1 MDGQYGGIQWI
12 QHSSVHQKHSTGHVG
27 GVRGVAGDMKTA
39 GQLIIDPQPPCD
51 EELMAGGN
59 TSSDYIATEDDD
71 ATDNIDQ
78 IAAENL
84 IFMARDGQMVAEII
98 STNGTDK
105 NGAVVVSA
113 SDGEQIDCDAIMQ
126 QAALIQ
132 QHEDTGGGGGGGTG
146 GGGGGDIYYT
156 DRSPQMVTE
165 EVITDDWVQHQGEE
179 RVEISAEQIISNSQV
194 LMDIEVPLPTVQ
206 DEYSAQRPYPCDFC
220 SRRFRKKASLMNHMV
235 AHQNDRPHLC
245 KLCGSRF
252 LRRQD
257 LINHLKAH
265 AEEAIPEPQMDDS
278 DFINFVTDTT
288 SSSQRTSNDHYYEQD
303 WSVPEDSVTIPI
315 KSSRK
320 QYQQQNPQQQQT
332 TSDQMNSHPLMDN
345 SNSLTSP
352 TIITTVTTTSTTA
365 PPRGRISR
373 LKPKEDTY
381 VVDVPHTSSSINLAT
396 TYSIVQ
402 CDELP
407 NSSSTAIEF
416 TQDTPAPA
424 LQNVQKEQ
432 SDQKPILHFPVIDDN
447 KPFVCQQCGLAFS
460 REKAMLAHTKSHRN
474 DSPFECPQCNELFWD
489 QASLSDHQKTHQFE
503 ESNSE
508 YDPNEGEDE
517 TQSESE
523 SEQQLYGEFYCS
535 ECGMSFHRQDLL
547 RRHAKSHAKNN
558 NQSNENGAD
567 IGGGGRSSGVGDGS
581 KDQHCCNTCGETFA
595 EALDLLAHAEIH
607 ARYPPFKCVLCG
619 ESFFEEPT
627 IKKHLQSQHANE
639 MTENSCILCGKE
651 CRDRKALIKHAW
663 DHSREKC
670 HSCSKCGKNFH
681 NKARL
686 KRHMASHRDKS
697 VQCDVCHEEFPD
709 GRTLSNHRHSHSTT
723 SAGKLFPCH
732 ECGKTF
738 GSRSS
743 QQIHVRIHTGE
754 RPYGCRFCW
763 KAFADGGTLRK
774 HERIHTGEKPYACSV
789 CPRAFNQRVVLREH
803 IRSHHSGLDTKRGTY
818 YCTVCGADLSSS
830 GDLIQHLIQHSDM
843 NTAMQ
848 RQPVTGPRKY
858 KRRRKLKP
866 HEIARLKRESKQ
878 NGDNCSDLDLS
889 DFDMDNVDDLLAMTE
904 TNTSTE
910 NTTSNH
916 ELPTTTKSK
925 RQKNNTST
933 HMLETNNSRHLA
945 SKTSASKKKSHIE
958 LDPDHFDL
966 DVAMVDG
973 SEGNKKPRFNST
985 SSDKIWST
993 KTSNDETYKSLL
1005 SNLETT
1011 LQSIDSLV
1019 VGPSTNNAVDI
1030 GITTATQP
1038 AKRKSK
1044 QSESTAQ
1051 RTQQVQITRNDKI
1064 ANSTTGSNNSNQNST
1079 STTSKG
1085 RKSKTEKSSASKHS
1099 KGPQM
1104 IRTEKCTVSS
1114 VEGGKKKSKS
1124 VVTRTQTTSVDILP
1138 KSVGI
1143 VDDYDIISP
1152 ALHPPKQI
1160 SCSPLHIKQENDNPP
1175 LMRIQHV
1182 MSSTSSSSNVHHR
1195 TQSNARHNNDLYDAH
1210 LLLEASG
1217 LRNDLDEILRSPL
1230 KSDKLGGSR
1239 QRFTSESSTQF
1250 LTEQSEEEQHLIKI
1264 EPTSPDLREIVN
1276 GVSSVN
1282 TSEAVSSAGME
1293 LNVVDTSHSSRRIS
1307 KSSRSQRNVN
1317 SNRKYFE
1324 FANDQLSNMK
1334 TAINSNSHK
1343 RSSNSHLSGVTQ
1355 IKSSKSARTE
1365 PAKPTKSLTNST
1377 SFLDYSMVDSFSTV
1391 SSSSPHSHHHHHV
1404 NSFSSISS
1412 VVSAADANNAAAA
1425 QANPSPARKPQR
1437 YFECEMCSAVFS
1449 DRAQLLDH
1457 VPIHI

>member
-1 MDGQYGGIQWI
+1 MDSQYGGIQWI
-12 QHSSVHQKHSTGHVG
+12 QHSSVHQQKHSSIHVG
-27 GVRGVAGDMKTA
+27 SIRGGGVTGDMKTA

-51 EELMAGGN
+51 EELMASTAGN
-59 TSSDYIATEDDD
+59 TTSSEYMATEDDD

-98 STNGTDK
+98 PTNGTDK
-105 NGAVVVSA
+105 NGAVVVTA

-132 QHEDTGGGGGGGTG
+132 QHEDSGGGGGGGA
-146 GGGGGDIYYT
+146 DIYYT

-206 DEYSAQRPYPCDFC
+206 DEYTAQRPYPCDFC

-265 AEEAIPEPQMDDS
+265 ADEAAAEPQMDDS

-320 QYQQQNPQQQQT
+320 QHHVT
-332 TSDQMNSHPLMDN
+332 ASSTS
-345 SNSLTSP
+345 
-352 TIITTVTTTSTTA
+352 STTA

-381 VVDVPHTSSSINLAT
+381 IVDVPHNSSSINLAT

-407 NSSSTAIEF
+407 NSNTTAIEF
-416 TQDTPAPA
+416 TQDTSTQPA
-424 LQNVQKEQ
+424 LQNVQQHQQEIQ
-432 SDQKPILHFPVIDDN
+432 DQKPILHFPIIDDN

-547 RRHAKSHAKNN
+547 RRHAKSHSKHNS
-558 NQSNENGAD
+558 QSNENGAD
-567 IGGGGRSSGVGDGS
+567 IGVGGGASGDGN

-866 HEIARLKRESKQ
+866 HELARLKRESKQ
-878 NGDNCSDLDLS
+878 NGDNCSDIDLS

-916 ELPTTTKSK
+916 EAPTITKSK
-925 RQKNNTST
+925 RQKNNNSSD
-933 HMLETNNSRHLA
+933 LLDSSTNNVS
-945 SKTSASKKKSHIE
+945 
-958 LDPDHFDL
+958 
-966 DVAMVDG
+966 MVDG
-973 SEGNKKPRFNST
+973 SDSTKKPRFNST

-993 KTSNDETYKSLL
+993 KASNEETYKSLL

-1011 LQSIDSLV
+1011 LQSIDTLV

-1030 GITTATQP
+1030 SNAPTTTAST
-1038 AKRKSK
+1038 KRKSK
-1044 QSESTAQ
+1044 QNESTAQ
-1051 RTQQVQITRNDKI
+1051 RTQQVQIVRNDKV
-1064 ANSTTGSNNSNQNST
+1064 NKTDKSTAGKQ
-1079 STTSKG
+1079 
-1085 RKSKTEKSSASKHS
+1085 S

-1104 IRTEKCTVSS
+1104 IRTEKSTVSS

-1124 VVTRTQTTSVDILP
+1124 VVSRTQTTSVDILP

-1160 SCSPLHIKQENDNPP
+1160 SCSPLHIKQEHDNPP
-1175 LMRIQHV
+1175 LMRIQNV
-1182 MSSTSSSSNVHHR
+1182 MSSSSSSSNINHR
-1195 TQSNARHNNDLYDAH
+1195 NQMSSSSSNTRHNNDLYDAH

-1230 KSDKLGGSR
+1230 KSEKLGGSR
-1239 QRFTSESSTQF
+1239 QRFPSESSTQF

-1293 LNVVDTSHSSRRIS
+1293 LVDASSHNVRRIS
-1307 KSSRSQRNVN
+1307 KTSRSQRNIN

-1324 FANDQLSNMK
+1324 FANDQLSDMK
-1334 TAINSNSHK
+1334 SSGNSLK
-1343 RSSNSHLSGVTQ
+1343 RSSNNHLSGVSQ
-1355 IKSSKSARTE
+1355 SSMKSSKSARTE
-1365 PAKPTKSLTNST
+1365 PAKPTKSSLPSST
-1377 SFLDYSMVDSFSTV
+1377 AFLDYSMVDSFNTV
-1391 SSSSPHSHHHHHV
+1391 TSSSPHDSHHHHHV
-1404 NSFSSISS
+1404 NSFSSISA
-1412 VVSAADANNAAAA
+1412 VVSAADANAAAASAAAA
-1425 QANPSPARKPQR
+1425 QQNPSPARKPQR

>member
-1 MDGQYGGIQWI
+1 MDGQYGGLEWI
-12 QHSSVHQKHSTGHVG
+12 QHSSVHQKHSSTHLVG
-27 GVRGVAGDMKTA
+27 SRSSGDMKTA
-39 GQLIIDPQPPCD
+39 GQLVIGPQPPCD
-51 EELMAGGN
+51 EELMANTGN
-59 TSSDYIATEDDD
+59 TRYITTDDDD

-98 STNGTDK
+98 PTNGTDK
-105 NGAVVVSA
+105 NGAVVVTA

-126 QAALIQ
+126 QATLIQ
-132 QHEDTGGGGGGGTG
+132 QHEDTGGGGG
-146 GGGGGDIYYT
+146 DIYYT
-156 DRSPQMVTE
+156 DTSPQMVTE

-194 LMDIEVPLPTVQ
+194 LMDMEVPLPTVQ
-206 DEYSAQRPYPCDFC
+206 DEYTAQRPYPCDFC

-252 LRRQD
+252 LRKQD
-257 LINHLKAH
+257 LINHLQAH
-265 AEEAIPEPQMDDS
+265 VEETAAEPQIDDS
-278 DFINFVTDTT
+278 DFINFVNDTT

-320 QYQQQNPQQQQT
+320 QYQQQS
-332 TSDQMNSHPLMDN
+332 TSNQMSSHQKHSSLLDN
-345 SNSLTSP
+345 NSLSTS
-352 TIITTVTTTSTTA
+352 TIVTTTTSTTA

-381 VVDVPHTSSSINLAT
+381 VVDVSHSSSSINLAT

-402 CDELP
+402 CDDLP
-407 NSSSTAIEF
+407 NASTTAIEF
-416 TQDTPAPA
+416 SQDTPTAPA
-424 LQNVQKEQ
+424 LQNVQQEVQDK
-432 SDQKPILHFPVIDDN
+432 KPILHFPVIDDN

-489 QASLSDHQKTHQFE
+489 QASLNDHQKTHQFE

-547 RRHAKSHAKNN
+547 KRHAKTHAKNN
-558 NQSNENGAD
+558 NGANENGVGN
-567 IGGGGRSSGVGDGS
+567 GGGGDGSGSCAGDGN

-627 IKKHLQSQHANE
+627 IKKHLQSQHASE

-818 YCTVCGADLSSS
+818 YCTVCGADLTTS

-916 ELPTTTKSK
+916 DLPPVTKSK
-925 RQKNNTST
+925 RQKNNASSDL
-933 HMLETNNSRHLA
+933 LETTNNSRN
-945 SKTSASKKKSHIE
+945 SNSNKTTSSKKKSHIVI
-958 LDPDHFDL
+958 DPDDFDI
-966 DVAMVDG
+966 DVDMVDG

-993 KTSNDETYKSLL
+993 KTSNEETYKSLL

-1011 LQSIDSLV
+1011 LQSIDTLV

-1030 GITTATQP
+1030 NASSSEPTTTTATTT
-1038 AKRKSK
+1038 KRKSK
-1044 QSESTAQ
+1044 QQESTAQ
-1051 RTQQVQITRNDKI
+1051 RTQQVQIVRNDKV
-1064 ANSTTGSNNSNQNST
+1064 ANAMMESNNPSQST
-1079 STTSKG
+1079 SAAAPSKG
-1085 RKSKTEKSSASKHS
+1085 RKNKTDKATKQS

-1114 VEGGKKKSKS
+1114 TESGKKKSKT
-1124 VVTRTQTTSVDILP
+1124 VVSRTQTANVDILP

-1160 SCSPLHIKQENDNPP
+1160 SCSPLHIKQEHDNPP
-1175 LMRIQHV
+1175 LMRIQNV
-1182 MSSTSSSSNVHHR
+1182 LSSSSSNAHNR
-1195 TQSNARHNNDLYDAH
+1195 TQLSSSSSNARHNNDLYDAH

-1282 TSEAVSSAGME
+1282 TSEVVSSAGME
-1293 LNVVDTSHSSRRIS
+1293 LNVVDNSTHHHNSRRIS
-1307 KSSRSQRNVN
+1307 KASRSQRNIN

-1324 FANDQLSNMK
+1324 FANDMK
-1334 TAINSNSHK
+1334 PANNSSSYK
-1343 RSSNSHLSGVTQ
+1343 RTSSNSQVSL
-1355 IKSSKSARTE
+1355 KPSKSARTE
-1365 PAKPTKSLTNST
+1365 PAKTSKSLPNST
-1377 SFLDYSMVDSFSTV
+1377 SFLDYSIVDSFNAVT
-1391 SSSSPHSHHHHHV
+1391 SSSPHSHHHHHV
-1404 NSFSSISS
+1404 NSFSSISA
-1412 VVSAADANNAAAA
+1412 VVSAADANAAAASAAAA
-1425 QANPSPARKPQR
+1425 QQNPSPARKPQR

>member
-1 MDGQYGGIQWI
+1 MDSQYGGIQWI
-12 QHSSVHQKHSTGHVG
+12 QHHSSINHQVG
-27 GVRGVAGDMKTA
+27 GRRTVGSSGRGDMKTTNE
-39 GQLIIDPQPPCD
+39 LIIDHAPPCD
-51 EELMAGGN
+51 EDLMASAN
-59 TSSDYIATEDDD
+59 SSSDYIANDDD
-71 ATDNIDQ
+71 VDGATNIDQ

-98 STNGTDK
+98 TTNGTDK
-105 NGAVVVSA
+105 NGAVVMTT
-113 SDGEQIDCDAIMQ
+113 SDGEQIDCDAIME

-132 QHEDTGGGGGGGTG
+132 QHEDTGGGGEVYTVDPY
-146 GGGGGDIYYT
+146 GDT
-156 DRSPQMVTE
+156 TPQMVTE

-206 DEYSAQRPYPCDFC
+206 DEYTALRPYPCDFC

-265 AEEAIPEPQMDDS
+265 AEESAPDPQMDDS
-278 DFINFVTDTT
+278 DFIHFVTDPT

-315 KSSRK
+315 KTSRK
-320 QYQQQNPQQQQT
+320 QYQQQKPDTSSIQDGTSYHQT
-332 TSDQMNSHPLMDN
+332 MLSTNSAPSITSNVSV
-345 SNSLTSP
+345 S
-352 TIITTVTTTSTTA
+352 TTTIA

-373 LKPKEDTY
+373 LKPKEDAY
-381 VVDVPHTSSSINLAT
+381 AVDASNASTSNASASLASS
-396 TYSIVQ
+396 YSIVQ
-402 CDELP
+402 CDALP
-407 NSSSTAIEF
+407 NAPIQF
-416 TQDTPAPA
+416 TQETTPALPA
-424 LQNVQKEQ
+424 THQQQQQFHGHIPQQPQKQ
-432 SDQKPILHFPVIDDN
+432 VINFPVIDDN

-460 REKAMLAHTKSHRN
+460 REKALLSHTKTHRN
-474 DSPFECPQCNELFWD
+474 DSPFECPQCNEIFWD
-489 QASLSDHQKTHQFE
+489 QNSLSEHQRTHQFE

-508 YDPNEGEDE
+508 YDPNEGEDD

-523 SEQQLYGEFYCS
+523 SDQQLYGEFYCS

-547 RRHAKSHAKNN
+547 RRHAKSHAKSNTQVGVNN
-558 NQSNENGAD
+558 NGPDNT
-567 IGGGGRSSGVGDGS
+567 

-627 IKKHLQSQHANE
+627 IKKHLQSQHAHE
-639 MTENSCILCGKE
+639 MSENSCILCGKE

-723 SAGKLFPCH
+723 SAGKLFPCN

-803 IRSHHSGLDTKRGTY
+803 IRSHHSGVDTKRGTY
-818 YCTVCGADLSSS
+818 YCTVCGADLESSE
-830 GDLIQHLIQHSDM
+830 DLIQHLIQHSDM

-878 NGDNCSDLDLS
+878 NGGNSSDIDLS
-889 DFDMDNVDDLLAMTE
+889 DFDDLLAMTE
-904 TNTSTE
+904 TNTSAE

-916 ELPTTTKSK
+916 ESNALIEKSMT
-925 RQKNNTST
+925 QKNSSHNNNATESIHNRKKST
-933 HMLETNNSRHLA
+933 TGS
-945 SKTSASKKKSHIE
+945 SSKKKSHVL
-958 LDPDHFDL
+958 LDTDDFDL
-966 DVAMVDG
+966 DV
-973 SEGNKKPRFNST
+973 GNSSKKPRFNST

-993 KTSNDETYKSLL
+993 KPSNEETYKSLL

-1011 LQSIDSLV
+1011 LQSIDTLV
-1019 VGPSTNNAVDI
+1019 VGPSSNVDE
-1030 GITTATQP
+1030 ITSSSSGR
-1038 AKRKSK
+1038 RKITKPEST
-1044 QSESTAQ
+1044 STAQ
-1051 RTQQVQITRNDKI
+1051 RTQQVQILKSEKDSSNVPSS
-1064 ANSTTGSNNSNQNST
+1064 ST
-1079 STTSKG
+1079 KG
-1085 RKSKTEKSSASKHS
+1085 RKSKGDKSTMPKT

-1104 IRTEKCTVSS
+1104 IRTEKCTVASM
-1114 VEGGKKKSKS
+1114 EGGRKKSKS
-1124 VVTRTQTTSVDILP
+1124 VVTRTQTTSVEVIP
-1138 KSVGI
+1138 KSVAI

-1152 ALHPPKQI
+1152 ALQPPKQI
-1160 SCSPLHIKQENDNPP
+1160 SCSPLHIKQEQDHHQMMKNHHHHHN
-1175 LMRIQHV
+1175 V
-1182 MSSTSSSSNVHHR
+1182 MPSTMSAVNSRNQSSN
-1195 TQSNARHNNDLYDAH
+1195 TRHNNDIYDAH

-1230 KSDKLGGSR
+1230 KSDKHASSR

-1250 LTEQSEEEQHLIKI
+1250 LNEQSEEEQHLIKI

-1276 GVSSVN
+1276 GVGSVN
-1282 TSEAVSSAGME
+1282 TSEVVTSSGMDLNSAGSN
-1293 LNVVDTSHSSRRIS
+1293 LQSRKSS
-1307 KSSRSQRNVN
+1307 KSSRSQKI
-1317 SNRKYFE
+1317 SNRKYLE
-1324 FANDQLSNMK
+1324 FNQDHLHNSK
-1334 TAINSNSHK
+1334 TTATNQSLNK
-1343 RSSNSHLSGVTQ
+1343 RRTSSNNLSISSSTT
-1355 IKSSKSARTE
+1355 KSSKSARTE
-1365 PAKPTKSLTNST
+1365 PAKPSKTIQNSS
-1377 SFLDYSMVDSFSTV
+1377 SFFSYGIVENFQPVT
-1391 SSSSPHSHHHHHV
+1391 SSSSPNHHNT
-1404 NSFSSISS
+1404 NSFASISA
-1412 VVSAADANNAAAA
+1412 VVSAADATAAAAA
-1425 QANPSPARKPQR
+1425 QQNPPTTRKPQR

-1449 DRAQLLDH
+1449 DRAQLLYH